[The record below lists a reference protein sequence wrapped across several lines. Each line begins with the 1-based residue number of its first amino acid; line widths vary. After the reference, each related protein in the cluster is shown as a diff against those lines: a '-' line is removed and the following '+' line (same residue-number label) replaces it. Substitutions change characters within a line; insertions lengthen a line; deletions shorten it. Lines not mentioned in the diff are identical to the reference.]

1 MYRHLLVP
9 LDASPL
15 ASEIVRQSI
24 LLARSLGARLTFM
37 HAMASTGPTSLD
49 ALERLLWPTLETQ
62 PPDGEGLAVL
72 EAAAAAARESG
83 VPFGVIQVPSE
94 RPYDAILQAAG
105 RYGCDLIVMASHG
118 RRGLVGLLAGSQTR
132 NVLQLA
138 TLPVLVIVAHEDV
151 EELPA

>member
-1 MYRHLLVP
+1 MYRHLMVP
-9 LDASPL
+9 LDVSPL

-37 HAMASTGPTSLD
+37 HAMASAGPTSLD
-49 ALERLLWPTLETQ
+49 ALERVLWPTLETP
-62 PPDGEGLAVL
+62 PPDGRGLAVL
-72 EAAAAAARESG
+72 EAAAATARASG
-83 VPFGVIQVPSE
+83 ISFDLMSVPSD
-94 RPYDAILQAAG
+94 RPYDAILQAAE
-105 RYGCDLIVMASHG
+105 RRGCDLIVMATHG

-138 TLPVLVIVAHEDV
+138 TLPVLVIVAHEDA

>member
-15 ASEIVRQSI
+15 ASEIVRQSV
-24 LLARSLGARLTFM
+24 LLARSLGARLTFL
-37 HAMASTGPTSLD
+37 HAMASDGPTSLD
-49 ALERLLWPTLETQ
+49 ALERVLWPTLEAQ
-62 PPDGEGLAVL
+62 PPDRSGHTVL
-72 EAAAAAARESG
+72 EAAAAAARASG
-83 VPFGVIQVPSE
+83 VRFDLMHVTSDRPFV
-94 RPYDAILQAAG
+94 AILQAAEG
-105 RYGCDLIVMASHG
+105 RGCDLIVMASHG

-138 TLPVLVIVAHEDV
+138 TLPVLVIVAHEDA